1 MSTEIDERVVE
12 MDFDNRK
19 FERGVSQSLGTL
31 GKLRRAL
38 KLDGAADGLEA
49 VDEAANGVD
58 LSPLV
63 SAAEAV
69 SAKFSALEVIGI
81 TALSNITNSAI
92 NTGKQLVKSLTV
104 DQISAG
110 FDKFTD
116 KTTSVATLV
125 SQGYELKDVNE
136 QLSRLNWF
144 TDETSYNFTDMV
156 ANIAKFTA
164 TGQDLNTSVTAM
176 EGIANW
182 AALSGQNAATA
193 SRAMYQISQA
203 MGAGVMR
210 KEDYQSIQNASMDT
224 EEFRQKCLDAGVA
237 LGTLK
242 KNADDTY
249 TSLISDKGA
258 FTKSQFVE
266 HLTQDAWM
274 TSDVMMKVFGDY
286 SAAVDQIY
294 EYADEKSITASKA
307 IEELGDNVDKFGLK
321 AFKAAQEARSWGD
334 AVDSVKDA
342 VSTGWMTSFE
352 LIFGDQKEATV
363 LWTDLANAMY
373 DAFAAGGEVRNELLE
388 GWDALGGRTR
398 LIEAFWNVWN
408 GVASII
414 EPIKKAFHDIFPPAT
429 VGTLMDITVALRKFT
444 SYLILTEE
452 QADKVRTIF
461 RGIFSVLG
469 VLVKLVKTAA
479 SVVFSVLKSLSGLG
493 AVLLNAAA
501 AIGDMLTAVHKAVTQ
516 NDIFAQI
523 LEKVTGALSV
533 VSEKV
538 RAFAAALNER
548 LNTANFEALGNIFG
562 TLFGLV
568 VKLGGAL
575 VSLGKQV
582 GGALSKAFNTGGIK
596 GVIDIV
602 NGGIF
607 AGILL
612 NMRKFTKGFTDA
624 FGGVKDILGGVTGI
638 LDGVKGCLQGWQEQL
653 KAGTLMKIA
662 QAVGILSVSLLLLA
676 SIDQER
682 LTSALAGLS
691 VLFVELMGSLA
702 AFNKMNVKMAGT
714 VKAVAVMNGMAVA
727 VLILSAAMKNLASL
741 DWNGIAKGLTGVAV
755 LMTELIFAAKG
766 L

>member
-414 EPIKKAFHDIFPPAT
+414 EPIKK
-429 VGTLMDITVALRKFT
+429 
-444 SYLILTEE
+444 
-452 QADKVRTIF
+452 
-461 RGIFSVLG
+461 
-469 VLVKLVKTAA
+469 
-479 SVVFSVLKSLSGLG
+479 
-493 AVLLNAAA
+493 
-501 AIGDMLTAVHKAVTQ
+501 
-516 NDIFAQI
+516 
-523 LEKVTGALSV
+523 
-533 VSEKV
+533 
-538 RAFAAALNER
+538 ER
-548 LNTANFEALGNIFG
+548 
-562 TLFGLV
+562 
-568 VKLGGAL
+568 
-575 VSLGKQV
+575 
-582 GGALSKAFNTGGIK
+582 
-596 GVIDIV
+596 
-602 NGGIF
+602 
-607 AGILL
+607 
-612 NMRKFTKGFTDA
+612 
-624 FGGVKDILGGVTGI
+624 
-638 LDGVKGCLQGWQEQL
+638 
-653 KAGTLMKIA
+653 
-662 QAVGILSVSLLLLA
+662 
-676 SIDQER
+676 
-682 LTSALAGLS
+682 
-691 VLFVELMGSLA
+691 
-702 AFNKMNVKMAGT
+702 
-714 VKAVAVMNGMAVA
+714 
-727 VLILSAAMKNLASL
+727 
-741 DWNGIAKGLTGVAV
+741 
-755 LMTELIFAAKG
+755 
-766 L
+766 